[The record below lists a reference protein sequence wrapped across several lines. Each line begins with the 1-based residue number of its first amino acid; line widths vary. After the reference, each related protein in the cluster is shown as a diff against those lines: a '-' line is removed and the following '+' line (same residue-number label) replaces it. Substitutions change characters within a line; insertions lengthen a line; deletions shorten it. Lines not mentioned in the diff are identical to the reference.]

1 MANGTTPS
9 VTLSN
14 FTGLDFNVILQAAMA
29 SAQIPMIDLQNK
41 LVAENLAIST
51 LGKIGGDFS
60 AVQTSLNTLNTSL
73 TIPPVAA
80 TVSQN
85 APFIAAVTGGP
96 LAGTY
101 AVSVSQLAA
110 AETLASQG
118 YASNNSTVGTGTI
131 TITTGTGSTP
141 ITIDSTNNTI
151 DGVAGAINSAGI
163 GVTAQVIN
171 TGLPGAPYRLEITSD
186 VTGSAQAFSV
196 ASSLS
201 GGVAPDFGNAQIGTT
216 VADSISGTAT
226 PTVSGSYTGS
236 LSQGYHFTVT
246 SGGTVGTDPVT
257 IAYASDS
264 GEKGTIT
271 LPSGYT
277 PGSPV
282 TVVDGLTLSLSSGT
296 LATGDKFSTAAFVP
310 QVSAAQD
317 ARLQV
322 GNQFVTSSSNQ
333 VTNAVPGL
341 TLALDNVG
349 GPATVT
355 VAPDQTAQG
364 NQISAFVS
372 AYNNLVNDITA
383 NTQAVPNQSGPP
395 LANDG
400 GLRETIFN
408 LQFQLGTL
416 DLSKLGITID
426 QHSGQLSFNQST
438 FTAAQAADPAGVS
451 QALSGLYSGLNPT
464 VSAALTPNTGL
475 IATETSSDQ
484 TQVTDLNKQIA
495 DLNKQLQDEQ
505 SRLVAE
511 YAQIQAA
518 VSGYQSL
525 AQLFNGYSSN
535 TSSGGSSTPPPGS
548 NLKVS
553 A

>member
-1 MANGTTPS
+1 MANGTTS
-9 VTLSN
+9 GVTLSN

-29 SAQIPMIDLQNK
+29 SAQIPLTDLQNQ
-41 LVAENLAIST
+41 LVAENLSIST

-60 AVQTSLNTLNTSL
+60 ALQSSLNTIKTSL
-73 TIPPVAA
+73 SIPPVAA

-85 APFIAAVTGGP
+85 APFSAAVTGGP
-96 LAGTY
+96 MAGTY

-110 AETLASQG
+110 AETVASQG
-118 YASNNSTVGTGTI
+118 YASSSSNVGTGTI

-141 ITIDSTNNTI
+141 ITIDSTNDTVA
-151 DGVAGAINSAGI
+151 GVAGAINSAGI

-171 TGLPGAPYRLEITSD
+171 TGLPGAPYRLEITSNA
-186 VTGSAQAFSV
+186 TGSADAFTV
-196 ASSLS
+196 ASSLA
-201 GGVAPDFGNAQIGTT
+201 GGIAPDFGNTQIGPTAAGAMT
-216 VADSISGTAT
+216 GTST
-226 PTVSGSYTGS
+226 PTVAGTYTGS
-236 LSQGYHFTVT
+236 LSQGYHFTVS
-246 SGGTVGTDPVT
+246 SGGTVGTDAIS
-257 IAYASDS
+257 IAYSSDS
-264 GEKGTIT
+264 GASGTVT
-271 LPSGYT
+271 VAPGYT
-277 PGSPV
+277 PGSAI
-282 TVVDGLTLSLSSGT
+282 TVADGLTLSLSGGT
-296 LATGDKFSTAAFVP
+296 LNVGDKFATAAFVP

-317 ARLQV
+317 ALLQV
-322 GNQFVTSSSNQ
+322 GNQIVTSASNQ

-364 NQISAFVS
+364 NQISGFVA

-383 NTQAVPNQSGPP
+383 NTQAVPNQSAPP

-400 GLRETIFN
+400 GLRETLFN
-408 LQFQLGTL
+408 LQFQMGTL
-416 DLSKLGITID
+416 DLSKLGITAD
-426 QHSGQLSFNQST
+426 QHSGQLSFSQSA
-438 FTAAQAADPAGVS
+438 FTAAQAADPTGVS
-451 QALSGLYSGLNPT
+451 QALGGLYSGLNPV
-464 VSAALTPNTGL
+464 VSDALTPNTGL

-495 DLNKQLQDEQ
+495 DLNKQLQQEQ
-505 SRLVAE
+505 AQLVAE

-525 AQLFNGYSSN
+525 AQLFTGSSSSN
-535 TSSGGSSTPPPGS
+535 GSSGSSTPPPGS
-548 NLKVS
+548 NLTVS